1 MAGRLI
7 LLALAVPTLAALT
20 LLPTA
25 ALPTTA
31 VPAVAATADST
42 TTTSPTI
49 TRSAHV
55 AYEGCPAKDVVLS
68 VSVNRHTFVTGQPV
82 TYRVSLH
89 NLSGQ
94 RCNAPGEQSPPQ
106 QSQLGGGPLGFLLGP
121 CSPLPV
127 IIDNAK
133 GVDVFPGPEAIS
145 CPAILGPSLAAHA
158 TISTT
163 GTWDQMEGG
172 LRPARIA
179 TPAPVGRYRIVVA
192 GKVTVPITIVRVPPS
207 PAVTGAMHRSSPTE
221 TTATNTATATNT
233 TTTFP
238 LTASPPPPVAPSSPG
253 FP

>member
-1 MAGRLI
+1 VGKTAARLI
-7 LLALAVPTLAALT
+7 LLALVAPTLAAFT

-25 ALPTTA
+25 TSPTPALAATTA
-31 VPAVAATADST
+31 TATATATADST
-42 TTTSPTI
+42 AATSPTI

-68 VSVNRHTFVTGQPV
+68 VSVNRHSFVTGQPV

-89 NLSGQ
+89 NLSGL
-94 RCNAPGEQSPPQ
+94 RCNVPGEQSPPQ
-106 QSQLGGGPLGFLLGP
+106 QPNGNDSSLGGGPLGFLLGP

-127 IIDNAK
+127 TVDNAK

-158 TISTT
+158 TLSTT

-207 PAVTGAMHRSSPTE
+207 PAVTGAIRRSSMTE
-221 TTATNTATATNT
+221 NT
-233 TTTFP
+233 TTT
-238 LTASPPPPVAPSSPG
+238 PG